1 MKESDILHNLEEF
14 AEKCNISISTV
25 NLKKDSFCTKSGL
38 CKVNGE
44 YRVIL
49 DKQLHLSEKIDV
61 LIDAFQQLE
70 VATES
75 LPLAI
80 QRLIKKPGGV
90 SMQDE

>member
-1 MKESDILHNLEEF
+1 MKESEILHKLEDF

-25 NLKKDSFCTKSGL
+25 NLKKDSYCTKSGL
-38 CKVNGE
+38 CKVKGE

-61 LIDAFQQLE
+61 LIDAFQQLD

-75 LPLAI
+75 LHPTI
-80 QRLIKKPGGV
+80 QRLIEKRGGALG
-90 SMQDE
+90 